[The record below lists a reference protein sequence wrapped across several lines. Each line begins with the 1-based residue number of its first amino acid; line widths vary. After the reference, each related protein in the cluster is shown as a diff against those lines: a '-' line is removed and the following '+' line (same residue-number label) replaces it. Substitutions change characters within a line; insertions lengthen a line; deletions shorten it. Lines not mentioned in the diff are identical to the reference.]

1 MWLPVLLLLVL
12 PCLGQN
18 TIPDDA
24 NYVDDLG
31 FLDVAVDRG
40 ENAILCEQLFAM
52 ALLVDIALVAV
63 FLITYG
69 IIGRQ
74 KLARL
79 FH

>member
-1 MWLPVLLLLVL
+1 MFWISVAFLLISNSLA
-12 PCLGQN
+12 QN
-18 TIPDDA
+18 TIPDDV

-40 ENAILCEQLFAM
+40 ENAILCEQLFSM

-69 IIGRQ
+69 LIGRH
-74 KLARL
+74 KLARII
-79 FH
+79 

>member
-1 MWLPVLLLLVL
+1 MSWVTVAFLLITISLA
-12 PCLGQN
+12 QN
-18 TIPDDA
+18 TIPDDV

-40 ENAILCEQLFAM
+40 ENAILCEQLFSM

-69 IIGRQ
+69 LIGSH
-74 KLARL
+74 KLARII
-79 FH
+79 